1 MSIRYTCMRRALYAV
16 ALAGSF
22 LLSMGMSYRAV
33 AQDQQLAPQQ
43 RADVQVVKDWL
54 NALDADDAQ
63 KALSYMTPNVEFR
76 FGTGSQVCHG
86 PQPVLARL
94 NHMIM
99 LFNPKISDLKIY
111 AVGGPRGTA
120 VLTSR
125 IDTVNEG
132 GKPGAARVKA
142 PFAAFFV
149 VVNGKI
155 DEWYENPVFMGQGGG
170 PPGAGA
176 ARRPQRA
183 PATCASGL
191 LPGGA

>member
-1 MSIRYTCMRRALYAV
+1 MTARYVGKRRPLYAL
-16 ALAGSF
+16 ALCGA
-22 LLSMGMSYRAV
+22 LLLTMGVSRRAV
-33 AQDQQLAPQQ
+33 AQDQQLAPAQQ
-43 RADVQVVKDWL
+43 AAVQVVKDWL
-54 NALDADDAQ
+54 DALDNNDPQ

-76 FGTGSQVCHG
+76 FGTGSQLCHG

-94 NHMIM
+94 NHMMM

-125 IDTVNEG
+125 IDTVNQG
-132 GKPGAARVKA
+132 GKPGAPRVKA

-155 DEWYENPVFMGQGGG
+155 DEWYENPVFMGQGG

-176 ARRPQRA
+176 PARPRA
-183 PATCASGL
+183 PATCESGL